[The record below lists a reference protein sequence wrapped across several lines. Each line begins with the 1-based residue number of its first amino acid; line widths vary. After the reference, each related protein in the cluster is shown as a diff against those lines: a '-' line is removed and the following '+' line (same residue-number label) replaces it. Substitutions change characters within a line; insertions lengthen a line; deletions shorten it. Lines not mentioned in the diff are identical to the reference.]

1 MIGRRLVLRTLAIAA
16 IGAMAVVPAGATSI
30 RRASLDRLVSEN
42 AIVVV
47 GHVVDVY
54 SHWNADGTFI
64 LSDVRV
70 VVDDALKGD
79 AGQREF
85 VFTAMGGT
93 VGDLSTIIVG
103 GPDIEVGRK
112 YVLFLNREDVPGL
125 SNALMVRDL
134 SQGIFDVVDSPKGK
148 WAVNQS
154 IRHGLVPDAS
164 GSVVPPGGMKGTSL
178 AAISRDIR
186 RLAVQR

>member
-1 MIGRRLVLRTLAIAA
+1 MIGRRLLLRALVIAA
-16 IGAMAVVPAGATSI
+16 AGATAVVPASATSI
-30 RRASLDRLVSEN
+30 RRASLDRLVAEN

-47 GHVVDVY
+47 GHIADVY

-93 VGDLSTIIVG
+93 VGELSTVIVG
-103 GPDIEVGRK
+103 GPEIEVGHK
-112 YVLFLNREDVPGL
+112 YLLFLNREDVPGL

-134 SQGIFDVVDSPKGK
+134 SQGIFDIVDSPKGK
-148 WAVNQS
+148 WAINQS
-154 IRHGLVPDAS
+154 IRHGLVPDS
-164 GSVVPPGGMKGTSL
+164 TGSVVPPGGEKGMSL
-178 AAISRDIR
+178 AAISREIR
-186 RLAVQR
+186 RLGER

>member
-1 MIGRRLVLRTLAIAA
+1 MVRRQLLRCGGVLLALASAVAPASATTL
-16 IGAMAVVPAGATSI
+16 M
-30 RRASLDRLVSEN
+30 RASLDRLVKEN
-42 AIVVV
+42 SIVIV

-93 VGDLSTIIVG
+93 VGNLSTVIVG
-103 GPDIEVGRK
+103 GPEIEVGGK
-112 YVLFLNREDVPGL
+112 YVLFLNREDLPGMA
-125 SNALMVRDL
+125 NALTVRDL
-134 SQGIFDVVDSPKGK
+134 SQGIFDVVESSKGK
-148 WAVNQS
+148 WALNQS
-154 IRHGLVPDAS
+154 VRHGLVPDET
-164 GSVVPPGGMKGTSL
+164 GSVVPPGGMKGRSL
-178 AAISRDIR
+178 ASISRDIR
-186 RLAVQR
+186 RLAAQR

>member
-1 MIGRRLVLRTLAIAA
+1 MIGNRLLVRALVIAA
-16 IGAMAVVPAGATSI
+16 VGATVVMPAGATSI
-30 RRASLDRLVSEN
+30 RRASLDRLVAEN

-47 GHVVDVY
+47 GRVVDVY
-54 SHWNADGTFI
+54 SHWNAEGTFI

-103 GPDIEVGRK
+103 GPEIEVGRK
-112 YVLFLNREDVPGL
+112 YLLFLNQEDVPGL
-125 SNALMVRDL
+125 SKTLMVRDL
-134 SQGIFDVVDSPKGK
+134 SQGIFDVVETSKGP
-148 WAVNQS
+148 WATNQS
-154 IRHGLVPDAS
+154 VRHGLVPDAT
-164 GSVVPPGGMKGTSL
+164 GSVVPPGGMRGTSL
-178 AAISRDIR
+178 ATMSRDIR
-186 RLAVQR
+186 RLAGKR